1 MERHLTTRGLVMNDK
16 PHLDEEAL
24 VELQEVM
31 EDEFD
36 VLIKTYIKDSTD
48 RIDHLR
54 HALGS
59 EDADSFAKTAHSF
72 KGSSIN
78 IGAPK
83 LGELCLQAEKAGKD
97 NRLNDASAVVDEIE
111 SEFQQVE
118 QTLMRFLD

>member
-1 MERHLTTRGLVMNDK
+1 MECQPTTKGVVMTDK

-36 VLIKTYIKDSTD
+36 VLIKTYIKDSSD
-48 RIDHLR
+48 RIGHLR
-54 HALGS
+54 HAIGS
-59 EDADSFAKTAHSF
+59 SDAEAFAKTAHSF

-83 LGELCLQAEKAGKD
+83 LGELCFKAEQAGKD
-97 NRLNDASAVVDEIE
+97 NRLSEAANVVDAIE
-111 SEFQQVE
+111 SEFQHVE
-118 QTLMRFLD
+118 KTLKGFLN